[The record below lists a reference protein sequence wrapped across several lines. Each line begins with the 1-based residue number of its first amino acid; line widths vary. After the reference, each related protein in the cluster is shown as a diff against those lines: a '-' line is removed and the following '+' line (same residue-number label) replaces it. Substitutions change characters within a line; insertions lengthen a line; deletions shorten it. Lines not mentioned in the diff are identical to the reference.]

1 MKQIEITRPDDWHLH
16 LREGKIMNY
25 VVGMTAQQMGR
36 AIIMPNLST
45 PVRTVK
51 QALNY
56 RAAIMG
62 SVQSHFNFNPLMTLY
77 LTDNT
82 SKQTIID
89 AINEKHVYAAKLYPA
104 GVTTNSDSGVTS
116 LKNVYPIIEQMQKG
130 GLPLLIHGEV
140 TQPEVD
146 VFDRE
151 MVFIEKVLDPL
162 VKNFPELKIVLEHIT
177 TKDAVDFVSQ
187 SKENVAAT
195 ITAHHLLSNR
205 NHMFIGGIRPHYY
218 CLPVLKRR
226 EPHQEALI
234 KAATSGSPKFF
245 LGTDSAPH
253 DKTQKESA
261 CGCAGIF
268 SANAAIELYAEAFDR
283 AGKIDKLEGF
293 ASYFGADF
301 YGLARN
307 MDLIMLEK
315 SSWTVP
321 DSYDFFSL
329 RVVPFFAG
337 EQLSWRVLY

>member
-116 LKNVYPIIEQMQKG
+116 LKHVYPIIEQMQKG

-205 NHMFIGGIRPHYY
+205 NHMFIGGIRPHSY

-321 DSYDFFSL
+321 DSYDFSSL
-329 RVVPFFAG
+329 KVVPFFAG

>member
-253 DKTQKESA
+253 DKAQKEST

-268 SANAAIELYAEAFDR
+268 TANAAIELYAEAFDR

-293 ASYFGADF
+293 AYYFGADF

-307 MDLIMLEK
+307 MDVIMLEK
-315 SSWTVP
+315 SSWIVP

-329 RVVPFFAG
+329 KVVPFFSG